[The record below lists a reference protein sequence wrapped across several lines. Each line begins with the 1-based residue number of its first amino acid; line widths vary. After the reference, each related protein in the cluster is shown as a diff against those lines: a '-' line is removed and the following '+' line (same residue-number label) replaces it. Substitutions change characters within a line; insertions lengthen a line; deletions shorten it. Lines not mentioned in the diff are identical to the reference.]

1 VVNRADRTPVAVGPT
16 KIRSFDNGGREAV
29 TKPSILQ
36 SGATSARGSRVALA
50 RDRHGVHERA
60 WRKGPTLPDGPEVGP
75 LRM

>member
-1 VVNRADRTPVAVGPT
+1 
-16 KIRSFDNGGREAV
+16 V

-36 SGATSARGSRVALA
+36 SGATRARGSRVALA